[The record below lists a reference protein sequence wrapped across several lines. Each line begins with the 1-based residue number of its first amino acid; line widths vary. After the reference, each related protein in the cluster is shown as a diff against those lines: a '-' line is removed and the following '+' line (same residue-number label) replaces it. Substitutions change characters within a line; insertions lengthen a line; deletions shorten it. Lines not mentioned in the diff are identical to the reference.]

1 MRSARIVLVAVAI
14 LAATSVSRA
23 AAAGVATVSGPT
35 PFASCSDANQP
46 GTVYPN
52 AEVEPQVAVNPTTV
66 GTGSVNVVGAW
77 QQDRWSNGGSRGLA
91 AGFSFDGGATWGE
104 TPLPFSR
111 CSPHP
116 ISDPIN

>member
-23 AAAGVATVSGPT
+23 VAAGVTTVSGAS

-52 AEVEPQVAVNPTTV
+52 AEVEPQVAVNPHTA
-66 GTGSVNVVGAW
+66 GNVVGTW
-77 QQDRWSNGGSRGLA
+77 QQDRWSNGGAHGLV
-91 AGFSFDGGATWGE
+91 AGYSFDGGATWKE
-104 TPLPFSR
+104 TTLPFSA
-111 CSPHP
+111 CAPGAIP
-116 ISDPIN
+116 DPF